1 MGHGVGS
8 HSSILAAPPTATLRR
23 RGLDLRSCSCRG
35 LQAGLRPLGN
45 RANVLWRWVT
55 ALGGPVARSPY
66 PFPPSLPSLLPFL
79 PSLPLS
85 LSSSLLSLLLPL
97 SLRRRRFAAGE
108 NSLALGRACTTLGAA
123 GRALG
128 GVGSIWRAPGGL
140 RRALGGRQGRS
151 RGVGWRWVV
160 LPGVGSAGGD
170 EVGRGGLFDLPPRSR
185 RVGCGRIRAG
195 GKVFGSR
202 QRA

>member
-8 HSSILAAPPTATLRR
+8 YSSILAAPPTATLRR
-23 RGLDLRSCSCRG
+23 RGLDLRSCSWRG
-35 LQAGLRPLGN
+35 LQAGLRALGN

-66 PFPPSLPSLLPFL
+66 PFSPLSALSSSFSPLSPPFPLFLPPLPPSL
-79 PSLPLS
+79 S
-85 LSSSLLSLLLPL
+85 LSAAAAAS
-97 SLRRRRFAAGE
+97 RREKIFWRWVVLVRRWVLQAE
-108 NSLALGRACTTLGAA
+108 RWV
-123 GRALG
+123 ALG

-151 RGVGWRWVV
+151 RGVGWRWAV

-170 EVGRGGLFDLPPRSR
+170 EVGRGVSL
-185 RVGCGRIRAG
+185 
-195 GKVFGSR
+195 
-202 QRA
+202 

>member
-1 MGHGVGS
+1 M
-8 HSSILAAPPTATLRR
+8 
-23 RGLDLRSCSCRG
+23 
-35 LQAGLRPLGN
+35 
-45 RANVLWRWVT
+45 
-55 ALGGPVARSPY
+55 
-66 PFPPSLPSLLPFL
+66 
-79 PSLPLS
+79 
-85 LSSSLLSLLLPL
+85 
-97 SLRRRRFAAGE
+97 
-108 NSLALGRACTTLGAA
+108 GAA

-170 EVGRGGLFDLPPRSR
+170 EVGRGGVLFDLPPRSR